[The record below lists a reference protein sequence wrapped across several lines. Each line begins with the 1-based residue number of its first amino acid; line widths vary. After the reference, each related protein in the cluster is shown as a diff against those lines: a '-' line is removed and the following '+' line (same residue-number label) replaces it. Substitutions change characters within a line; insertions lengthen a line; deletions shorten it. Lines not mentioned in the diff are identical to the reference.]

1 MLSIKIHSNI
11 IIFYLRL
18 YYVLIIT
25 PSIVMCITVT
35 EVTISIILWVN
46 YKRIYMRYYM
56 DYIIYYYNDIL

>member
-25 PSIVMCITVT
+25 PSIVMWITVT

-46 YKRIYMRYYM
+46 YKRIYMIYYM

>member
-1 MLSIKIHSNI
+1 MW
-11 IIFYLRL
+11 
-18 YYVLIIT
+18 
-25 PSIVMCITVT
+25 ITVT

>member
-35 EVTISIILWVN
+35 EVTIGIILWVN